1 MYIYRVGVVGAG
13 TMGAQIAQ
21 VVSYAGLPVVL
32 TDVTMDRAQHGME
45 TVRRIYQARVE
56 RGKMTPEQAEE
67 KMLLVSTGCDFS
79 ALQDVDLVIEA
90 VSENLALKRQIL
102 HDLDVGCPPGA
113 MLASNTSALSIS
125 GLGAA
130 SRRPG

>member
-32 TDVTMDRAQHGME
+32 TDVTMDRAQRGME
-45 TVRRIYQARVE
+45 IVRRIYHARVE

-67 KMLLVSTGCDFS
+67 KMLLVSTGCDFT

-90 VSENLALKRQIL
+90 VSENLALNGR
-102 HDLDVGCPPGA
+102 
-113 MLASNTSALSIS
+113 SA
-125 GLGAA
+125 
-130 SRRPG
+130 

>member
-56 RGKMTPEQAEE
+56 RGKMTPEQGEE
-67 KMLLVSTGCDFS
+67 
-79 ALQDVDLVIEA
+79 
-90 VSENLALKRQIL
+90 
-102 HDLDVGCPPGA
+102 
-113 MLASNTSALSIS
+113 
-125 GLGAA
+125 
-130 SRRPG
+130 

>member
-32 TDVTMDRAQHGME
+32 TDVTMDRAQRGME
-45 TVRRIYQARVE
+45 IVRRIYHARVE

-67 KMLLVSTGCDFS
+67 KMLLVSTGCDFRPCRMWIS
-79 ALQDVDLVIEA
+79 SLRRSRKISL
-90 VSENLALKRQIL
+90 
-102 HDLDVGCPPGA
+102 
-113 MLASNTSALSIS
+113 SNGRSYMTLTP
-125 GLGAA
+125 AA
-130 SRRPG
+130 RLERC

>member
-1 MYIYRVGVVGAG
+1 MYIYRVGIVGAG

-32 TDVTMDRAQHGME
+32 TDVTMDRARHGME

-67 KMLLVSTGCDFS
+67 KMLLV
-79 ALQDVDLVIEA
+79 
-90 VSENLALKRQIL
+90 
-102 HDLDVGCPPGA
+102 
-113 MLASNTSALSIS
+113 
-125 GLGAA
+125 
-130 SRRPG
+130 